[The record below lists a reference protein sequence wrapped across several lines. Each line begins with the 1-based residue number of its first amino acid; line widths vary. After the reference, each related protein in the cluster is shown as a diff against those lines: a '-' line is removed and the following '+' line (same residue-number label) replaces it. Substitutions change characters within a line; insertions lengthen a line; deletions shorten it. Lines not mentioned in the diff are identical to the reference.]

1 MVGMHEELMRKA
13 IAVAEEAYRTGC
25 PPYGAVVVHEG
36 SVIGTGHNTVD
47 VENDPT
53 AHSEIHAIRD
63 ACQHWGADLAGCDLY
78 TVFEPCPMC
87 AAAIVWARIRTV
99 VLGAPNP
106 AFGAA
111 VSRQPTI
118 FEQMKQVHQVQ
129 VLTGVLQAECEALI
143 NQSRSRTASD
153 GGA

>member
-1 MVGMHEELMRKA
+1 MHEELMRKA

-25 PPYGAVVVHEG
+25 PPYGAIGVHEG
-36 SVIGTGHNTVD
+36 SVIGTGHNTVE

-53 AHSEIHAIRD
+53 AHSEVHAIRD
-63 ACQHWGADLAGCDLY
+63 ACKHWGADLAGCDLY

-87 AAAIVWARIRTV
+87 EAAIVWARIRTV
-99 VLGAPNP
+99 ELGAPNT

-111 VSRQPTI
+111 ISRQPTI
-118 FEQMKQVHQVQ
+118 FDQMQQVHRV
-129 VLTGVLQAECEALI
+129 VVVSGVLQAECEALV
-143 NQSRSRTASD
+143 NQSRSRSASD

>member
-1 MVGMHEELMRKA
+1 MPEGHEVLMRKA
-13 IAVAEEAYRTGC
+13 IQLAEDAYRKGC

-36 SVIGTGHNTVD
+36 AVIGSGHNTVEL
-47 VENDPT
+47 ENDPT

-87 AAAIVWARIRTV
+87 AAAIVWARVRTV

-106 AFGAA
+106 AYGAA
-111 VSRQPTI
+111 ISRTPTI
-118 FEQMKQVHQVQ
+118 FEQMKHVHQVQ
-129 VLTGVLQAECEALI
+129 VVSGILEEECQALI
-143 NQSRSRTASD
+143 NQARSRTASD